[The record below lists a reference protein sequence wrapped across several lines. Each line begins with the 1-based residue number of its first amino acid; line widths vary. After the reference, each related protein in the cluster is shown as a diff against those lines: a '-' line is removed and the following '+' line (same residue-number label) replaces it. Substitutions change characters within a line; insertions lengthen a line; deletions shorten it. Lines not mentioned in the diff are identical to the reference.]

1 MAQPLMSSI
10 TWEQSAAQLITP
22 TTSALATINAIQAAV
37 TASTSW
43 TVASTGT
50 VTATGAKY
58 VEIKPSNTSS
68 IYADQRIVF
77 YEKVVSTTNKQSG
90 TYTGGSMVW
99 NSTSYV
105 YFHFNPV
112 GGSGTFNPNAAEGA
126 VGQYIYSGGATGGYR
141 YQQSFNNFSDVWGQ
155 IPLPATA
162 IWTILGEGA
171 FWMVLRTAAT
181 SHTLLGIG
189 AIEGYIPNT
198 GGVPDQTNA
207 SGTPW
212 MLQSIYYKTGITSAT
227 FNVASFAAP
236 TALGAFTHHTGTNS
250 FWKATNNNIPTFV
263 TIPTTFSQTNTF
275 VPIPLMRGIYTTSGF
290 KTRSVLQDSGTTIGY
305 TWYPD
310 DAQSGSA
317 LHCLA
322 FLHT

>member
-1 MAQPLMSSI
+1 MPQPLMSSI
-10 TWEQSAAQLITP
+10 TWEQSSAQLITP
-22 TTSALATINAIQAAV
+22 TTSALSLINAIQSAV
-37 TASTSW
+37 TASSSW

-58 VEIKPSNTSS
+58 VEVRPSNTSS
-68 IYADQRIVF
+68 IYANQRIVF
-77 YEKVVSTTNKQSG
+77 YEKVVSSTNKQGSAVS
-90 TYTGGSMVW
+90 TGGITW
-99 NSTSYV
+99 NSSSHI

-112 GGSGTFNPNAAEGA
+112 GGSGTFNPNNCEGA
-126 VGQYIYSGGATGGYR
+126 VGSYIYSGGATNGYR
-141 YQQSFNNFSDVWGQ
+141 WQSWPTLYDVWGA

-162 IWTILGEGA
+162 IWTLLGEGA

-189 AIEGYIPNT
+189 AIQGYVP
-198 GGVPDQTNA
+198 GGIGNQTNA
-207 SGTPW
+207 TGTPW
-212 MLQSIYYKTGITSAT
+212 MLQSVYYKTGISSAT
-227 FNVASFAAP
+227 FNVASFGAP
-236 TALGAFTHHTGTNS
+236 TSIGAFTNQTGTGAL
-250 FWKATNNNIPTFV
+250 WKQTNNNIPTYV
-263 TIPTTFSQTNTF
+263 TISATFSQTNTF

-310 DAQSGSA
+310 DALSGQA

>member
-37 TASTSW
+37 TASSSW

-58 VEIKPSNTSS
+58 LEIKPSNTSS

-77 YEKVVSTTNKQSG
+77 YEKVVSSTNKSVSAVS
-90 TYTGGSMVW
+90 TSAITW
-99 NSTSYV
+99 NSTSYI

-112 GGSGTFNPNAAEGA
+112 GGSGTFNPNNCEGA
-126 VGQYIYSGGATGGYR
+126 VGSYIYSGGATNGYR
-141 YQQSFNNFSDVWGQ
+141 WQNWPTLYDVWGA

-198 GGVPDQTNA
+198 GGVPNQTNA

-212 MLQSIYYKTGITSAT
+212 MLQSIYYKTGITSTT
-227 FNVASFAAP
+227 FNIASFAAP
-236 TALGAFTHHTGTNS
+236 TTLGAFTHQTGTGL
-250 FWKATNNNIPTFV
+250 FWKQTNNNIPTFI
-263 TIPTTFSQTNTF
+263 TLPTTFSQTNTF
-275 VPIPLMRGIYTTSGF
+275 VPIPLMRGIYTTAGF

-310 DAQSGSA
+310 DAQSGTT